1 LDAAL
6 DKVIAAGGIISE
18 KLSQG
23 LDARQFAVIQDP
35 IGASIRLWKSASQQ
49 GVELMHEPGAVAWN
63 ELSTNDPDKAAEF
76 YEAVLGVEAET
87 VPFGALPYAELM
99 VGGRRVPAS

>member
-1 LDAAL
+1 
-6 DKVIAAGGIISE
+6 
-18 KLSQG
+18 
-23 LDARQFAVIQDP
+23 
-35 IGASIRLWKSASQQ
+35 
-49 GVELMHEPGAVAWN
+49 MHEPGAVAWN